1 MDEFLNFA
9 IAILMYVLA
18 IIHLAIF
25 ENRSEQSLF
34 SRTDFWRNIYR
45 VKLHIYLLFP
55 AIYFFRYLIVLKK
68 KIFKLFWRYM
78 RGNSSPFCR
87 DATFKTVPNVIA
99 IFTISTQSYIFG
111 RHFCQFGH
119 LWMIISAVYRGF
131 HEKKIEFFL
140 PLLLFCRGYFL
151 NKNFPKKCWTVK
163 LVHCLITFYLLGMLG

>member
-68 KIFKLFWRYM
+68 KKFFKLFWRYM

-87 DATFKTVPNVIA
+87 DATFQRYLMLLLYSPYSVIYFWQTFLP
-99 IFTISTQSYIFG
+99 IWPLMNDYFRSLQRFSWEENWI
-111 RHFCQFGH
+111 
-119 LWMIISAVYRGF
+119 
-131 HEKKIEFFL
+131 FFL
-140 PLLLFCRGYFL
+140 FFCFAMDIFSTKISQ
-151 NKNFPKKCWTVK
+151 KNIEPWN
-163 LVHCLITFYLLGMLG
+163 